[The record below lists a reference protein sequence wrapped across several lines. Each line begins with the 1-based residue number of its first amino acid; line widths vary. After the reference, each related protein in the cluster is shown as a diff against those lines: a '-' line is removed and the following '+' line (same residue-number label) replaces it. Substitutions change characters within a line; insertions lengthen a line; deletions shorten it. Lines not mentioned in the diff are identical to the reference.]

1 MLPTRIRS
9 DPFSSV
15 SARIASSTFGTGRGG
30 FGGGPEAHGRGRQL
44 GEGRGCHPWDSAQP
58 CNRPQLFR
66 QRTPPTSR
74 FAGFHQI
81 MGIDVGRRCGLG
93 RQIVRT
99 PLPSSVCSSVASPSR
114 GSRFRPPSS
123 FSVRE
128 EGTVHSLSLI
138 HISEPT
144 RLRRTSYAVFCLK
157 KKKKQ
162 KS

>member
-81 MGIDVGRRCGLG
+81 MGIDVGRR
-93 RQIVRT
+93 
-99 PLPSSVCSSVASPSR
+99 
-114 GSRFRPPSS
+114 
-123 FSVRE
+123 
-128 EGTVHSLSLI
+128 LSLI

-144 RLRRTSYAVFCLK
+144 RLRRISYAVFCLK
-157 KKKKQ
+157 KKKKN
-162 KS
+162 